1 MARAHGAFANLND
14 NLVARYVEVLEQL
27 RFDGFRQLLG
37 QCCDLIDS
45 IHFSLELFLQNVVY
59 HGLCLLGFE
68 ALSELESEVRRMRD
82 GTAKIKCDWL
92 QKCNLAFSLT
102 AAARQIMSALSCT
115 LGHLW

>member
-1 MARAHGAFANLND
+1 MARAHDAFANLND

-37 QCCDLIDS
+37 QCCDLVDS

-68 ALSELESEVRRMRD
+68 ALPELESEVRRMRE
-82 GTAKIKCDWL
+82 GTANQVRL
-92 QKCNLAFSLT
+92 VAEEQ
-102 AAARQIMSALSCT
+102 LSVFIDGCST
-115 LGHLW
+115 TNHE

>member
-37 QCCDLIDS
+37 QCCDLVDS

-68 ALSELESEVRRMRD
+68 ALPELESMVRGRRE
-82 GTAKIKCDWL
+82 GTANHACDWL
-92 QKCNLAFSLT
+92 QKSN
-102 AAARQIMSALSCT
+102 
-115 LGHLW
+115 